1 MMASFVVQTCRC
13 SNSYYLLHTSLPFLA
28 SAFWDTSCW
37 VCFRAYCPHLAALYK
52 WYWLVQYNTVES
64 SYIQSS
70 FSYIHV
76 HVLEK
81 DESKRMDVSRRDLV
95 VHNW

>member
-1 MMASFVVQTCRC
+1 MASFVDQTCRC
-13 SNSYYLLHTSLPFLA
+13 SDSYNLLHISLSFLA

-37 VCFRAYCPHLAALYK
+37 VCFRAYYPYLADLYK
-52 WYWLVQYNTVES
+52 RYWLVQYNTVES
-64 SYIQSS
+64 SYIRSS

-81 DESKRMDVSRRDLV
+81 DESKWMDVSRWDPV
-95 VHNW
+95 VHNR